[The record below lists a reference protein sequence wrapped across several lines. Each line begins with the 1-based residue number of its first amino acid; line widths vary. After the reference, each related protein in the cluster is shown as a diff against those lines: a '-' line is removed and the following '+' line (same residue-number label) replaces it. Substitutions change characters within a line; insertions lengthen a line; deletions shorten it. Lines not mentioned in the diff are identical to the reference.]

1 LRIINAES
9 VIRQGRVRSMLPY
22 ICCYLMTVLLISA
35 AFGSLVYLV
44 LQTFNPLTSP
54 VPLTVVLVIAFIAAL
69 TARPV
74 MSRFQV
80 YFDSWFYQESGESI
94 EVLKRFNRGAT
105 GTPELE
111 TVASSLVTAVA
122 NGLQGRGVYLLL
134 PSRATGSYSTF
145 TYAGQRS
152 RGRLY
157 FSSSSPLVT
166 TMKQQDGI
174 IDRCE
179 IELMPS
185 LIDLKIYDR
194 QALEDNDIE
203 FIAPLKNAEHLA
215 GILLV
220 GPRISGEPY
229 STKEKL
235 LVQEVASGIAESI
248 DDANYYASAKLQQ
261 KELQKALDGV
271 IHAISLVV
279 EMTDPYTAGHQ
290 RRVAELAAA
299 ISRQIG
305 LTEWQTMGVRI
316 AGLFHDVGKV
326 AVPPEILNKPGKLDQ
341 YELNIIRSH
350 SRVGYDILKKIDF
363 PWPVA
368 RAVLQHHERLD
379 GSGYPLGLAADDVSF
394 EARILGVADVV
405 EAMASHR
412 PYRPSLGLDAA
423 LEEISKGSGV
433 LYDAE
438 VAQACLGLLSPN
450 PLEFERIMAAA
461 GEEGEAVPEIALA

>member
-1 LRIINAES
+1 MSAMP
-9 VIRQGRVRSMLPY
+9 RV
-22 ICCYLMTVLLISA
+22 CGYLLTVLLISA
-35 AFGSLVYLV
+35 AFGSMVFIV
-44 LQTFNPLTSP
+44 LQSTSATTSAL
-54 VPLTVVLVIAFIAAL
+54 PLTVVIVLAIIAAIL
-69 TARPV
+69 ARPV
-74 MSRFQV
+74 LSSIQDYINRWFSR
-80 YFDSWFYQESGESI
+80 DTGESI
-94 EVLKRFNRGAT
+94 EVLKRFSRGAA

-122 NGLQGRGVYLLL
+122 NGLRCRGVYLLL
-134 PSRATGSYSTF
+134 PSRATGSYSTY

-152 RGRLY
+152 HGRLY
-157 FSSSSPLVT
+157 FSPGSPLVT
-166 TMKQQDGI
+166 TMKQQEGV
-174 IDRCE
+174 IDRHE
-179 IELMPS
+179 IEMMPS

-194 QALEDNDIE
+194 QALGENDIE
-203 FIAPLKNAEHLA
+203 LIAALNNEGHLA
-215 GILLV
+215 GILLI

-229 STKEKL
+229 TTREKL
-235 LVQEVASGIAESI
+235 LVQSVASRIAESI
-248 DDANYYASAKLQQ
+248 DDANYYASAKLRQN
-261 KELQKALDGV
+261 ELQKALDGV

-299 ISRQIG
+299 IARQIG

-326 AVPPEILNKPGKLDQ
+326 AVPTEILNKPGKLDQ

-350 SRVGYDILKKIDF
+350 CRVGYDILKKIDF

-368 RAVLQHHERLD
+368 RAVLQHHERLN
-379 GSGYPLGLAADDVSF
+379 GSGYPLGLAAEDISF
-394 EARILGVADVV
+394 EARVLGVADVV

-423 LEEISKGSGV
+423 LDEISKGSGV

-438 VAQACLGLLSPN
+438 VVQACLELLSAN
-450 PLEFERIMAAA
+450 SLEFDRIMAVA
-461 GEEGEAVPEIALA
+461 GEEQEPAAEISLI